1 MKVMAQPDP
10 AAPAARQVVEIT
22 VADGYHPDVVEAYAG
37 VPIRLIFRRTD
48 AAACSDRVVFSSP
61 RLERRL
67 APMSTTIID
76 LPAAF
81 GREIRFTCG
90 MGKYRG
96 RIELVSSR
104 SSAINRARRAWH
116 HIEGDGSGATAALAS
131 LVLLLLL
138 LLSSVL
144 ILAPALAVLLVGAAT
159 VAALA
164 GRAQPSLRPPRQP
177 RRELPDRG
185 D

>member
-10 AAPAARQVVEIT
+10 AAPGARQVVEIT

-67 APMSTTIID
+67 APLSTTIID

-104 SSAINRARRAWH
+104 SSAINGARRAWH
-116 HIEGDGSGATAALAS
+116 RIEGDGRGATAALAS
-131 LVLLLLL
+131 LVLLF
-138 LLSSVL
+138 LLSGAL
-144 ILAPALAVLLVGAAT
+144 ILAPALAVVLVGTAT
-159 VAALA
+159 LAALA

-177 RRELPDRG
+177 RGELPDRG